1 MSDALE
7 PLNRR
12 TEAAIVD
19 QLGRE
24 HLMTVAFNRP
34 DGFPQAT
41 TVGYINVGLSLY
53 FMVSRS
59 SQKFGNLQHDP
70 RTSIAIRSRSGG
82 SGVGL
87 SMGGHTVEITDEA
100 TAASLY
106 EQVTARFPGVHVYCP
121 SGESAALLQ
130 FTPVVISAAGVV
142 EGRSDPT
149 SFAVAGDGDTN
160 GSRTR

>member
-1 MSDALE
+1 MSDELQ

-19 QLGRE
+19 LLSRE

-41 TVGYINVGLSLY
+41 TVGYINDGLGLY

-59 SQKFGNLQHDP
+59 SQKFQNLQHDAK
-70 RTSIAIRSRSGG
+70 TSIAIRGRAGG

-87 SMGGHTVEITDEA
+87 SMGGNTVEITDVA
-100 TAASLY
+100 TAERLN
-106 EQVTARFPGVHVYCP
+106 EQIATRFPAVQVYCP
-121 SGESAALLQ
+121 SGPSAALLL
-130 FTPVVISAAGVV
+130 FTPVVVSAVGVV

-149 SFAVAGDGDTN
+149 SFEVPPAGAPSTQ
-160 GSRTR
+160 R